1 MKIIQ
6 DGHPQNMT
14 VMDTKKRVKKS
25 YKKLPPTWYSD
36 RVNYSYIIAL
46 EREHERLKTFR
57 ETSDVSKHFQVVEA
71 IDGRELTK
79 ENCPTDSNPIY
90 DWRYQL
96 KVSPDPSIIPLNKN
110 LKVIASS
117 IETSIC
123 LSQAKAWKKFIQDGK
138 SGDWAMFVESD
149 TIFQN
154 EFGHNFCE
162 VWDSIDLK
170 DTHML
175 YLNYLP
181 DEWGF
186 SVKVYNDKVFRIK
199 NGCWFMATYLLSW
212 DGPKGLIDRFP
223 IVGPLDTWIQHQYDF
238 LRPLASR
245 KFLSLQGN
253 GTVETQ
259 SSNVYSFNS
268 VDHNPLPILSADEL
282 ANFNWR
288 PIKFNFDDSKWIR
301 DWDGRELTKEIRID
315 NETHTEIQNT
325 R

>member
-1 MKIIQ
+1 
-6 DGHPQNMT
+6 
-14 VMDTKKRVKKS
+14 
-25 YKKLPPTWYSD
+25 
-36 RVNYSYIIAL
+36 
-46 EREHERLKTFR
+46 
-57 ETSDVSKHFQVVEA
+57 
-71 IDGRELTK
+71 
-79 ENCPTDSNPIY
+79 
-90 DWRYQL
+90 
-96 KVSPDPSIIPLNKN
+96 
-110 LKVIASS
+110 
-117 IETSIC
+117 
-123 LSQAKAWKKFIQDGK
+123 
-138 SGDWAMFVESD
+138 MFVESD

-212 DGPKGLIDRFP
+212 DGAKGLIDRFP

-288 PIKFNFDDSKWIR
+288 PIKFNFDDSKWIM

>member
-79 ENCPTDSNPIY
+79 ENCPTDSYPIY

-96 KVSPDPSIIPLNKN
+96 KVSPNPSPMQGLLLLNKN
-110 LKVIASS
+110 PKVIASS

-149 TIFQN
+149 TIFHN

-212 DGPKGLIDRFP
+212 DGAKGLIDRFP

-245 KFLSLQGN
+245 KFSGLQGN

-268 VDHNPLPILSADEL
+268 VDHNPIPTEISGSAEDL
-282 ANFNWR
+282 AGFHLHLT
-288 PIKFNFDDSKWIR
+288 KFNFDDSKWIR
-301 DWDGRELTKEIRID
+301 DW

>member
-1 MKIIQ
+1 
-6 DGHPQNMT
+6 
-14 VMDTKKRVKKS
+14 MDTKKRVKKS

-96 KVSPDPSIIPLNKN
+96 KVSPNPSLLSLNKN
-110 LKVIASS
+110 LKVTASS

-149 TIFQN
+149 TIFHN

-212 DGPKGLIDRFP
+212 DGAKGLIDRFP

-245 KFLSLQGN
+245 EFLGLQGN

-259 SSNVYSFNS
+259 SSNIYSFNS
-268 VDHNPLPILSADEL
+268 VDHNPLPISSATEL
-282 ANFNWR
+282 ANFHLHLT
-288 PIKFNFDDSKWIR
+288 KFNFDDSKWIR

>member
-1 MKIIQ
+1 
-6 DGHPQNMT
+6 
-14 VMDTKKRVKKS
+14 MDTKKRVKKS

-96 KVSPDPSIIPLNKN
+96 KVSPNPSPMQGLLLLNKN
-110 LKVIASS
+110 PKVIASS

-123 LSQAKAWKKFIQDGK
+123 LSQAKAWKKFVQDGK

-154 EFGHNFCE
+154 EFGHDFCE

-212 DGPKGLIDRFP
+212 DGAKGLIDRFP

-268 VDHNPLPILSADEL
+268 VDHNPIPTEISGSAEDL
-282 ANFNWR
+282 AGFHLHLT
-288 PIKFNFDDSKWIR
+288 KFNFDDSKWIR
-301 DWDGRELTKEIRID
+301 DW

>member
-79 ENCPTDSNPIY
+79 ENCPTDSYPIY

-96 KVSPDPSIIPLNKN
+96 KVSPNPSPMQGLLLLNKN
-110 LKVIASS
+110 PKVIASS

-212 DGPKGLIDRFP
+212 DGAKGLIDRFP
-223 IVGPLDTWIQHQYDF
+223 IVGPLDTWIQHQFDF

-268 VDHNPLPILSADEL
+268 VDHNPIPTEISGSAEDL
-282 ANFNWR
+282 AGFHLHLT
-288 PIKFNFDDSKWIR
+288 KFNFDDSKWIR
-301 DWDGRELTKEIRID
+301 DW

>member
-1 MKIIQ
+1 
-6 DGHPQNMT
+6 
-14 VMDTKKRVKKS
+14 MDTKKRVKKS

-96 KVSPDPSIIPLNKN
+96 KVSPNPSPMQGLLLLNKN
-110 LKVIASS
+110 PKVIASS

-212 DGPKGLIDRFP
+212 DGAKGLIDRFP

-268 VDHNPLPILSADEL
+268 VDHNPIPTEISGSAEDL
-282 ANFNWR
+282 AGFHLHLT
-288 PIKFNFDDSKWIR
+288 KFNFDDSKWIR
-301 DWDGRELTKEIRID
+301 DW

>member
-79 ENCPTDSNPIY
+79 ENCPTDSYPIY

-96 KVSPDPSIIPLNKN
+96 KVSPDPSLLSLNKN
-110 LKVIASS
+110 PKVIASS

-123 LSQAKAWKKFIQDGK
+123 LSQAKAWKKFVQDGK

-149 TIFQN
+149 TIFHN

-212 DGPKGLIDRFP
+212 DGAKGLIDRFP

-268 VDHNPLPILSADEL
+268 VDHNPNHWCPT
-282 ANFNWR
+282 
-288 PIKFNFDDSKWIR
+288 KFNFDDSKWIR
-301 DWDGRELTKEIRID
+301 DW

>member
-1 MKIIQ
+1 VKIIQ

-79 ENCPTDSNPIY
+79 ENCPTDSYPIY

-96 KVSPDPSIIPLNKN
+96 KVSPNPSPMQGLLLLNKN
-110 LKVIASS
+110 PKVIASS

-212 DGPKGLIDRFP
+212 DGAKGLIDRFP

-268 VDHNPLPILSADEL
+268 VDHNPIPTEISGSAEDL
-282 ANFNWR
+282 AGFHLHLT
-288 PIKFNFDDSKWIR
+288 KFNFDDSKWIR
-301 DWDGRELTKEIRID
+301 DW

>member
-96 KVSPDPSIIPLNKN
+96 KVSPNPSPMQGLLLLNKN
-110 LKVIASS
+110 PKVIASS

-123 LSQAKAWKKFIQDGK
+123 LSQAKAWKKFVQDGK

-154 EFGHNFCE
+154 EFGHDFCE

-212 DGPKGLIDRFP
+212 DGAKGLIDRFP

-268 VDHNPLPILSADEL
+268 VDHNPIPTEISGSAEDL
-282 ANFNWR
+282 AGFHLHLT
-288 PIKFNFDDSKWIR
+288 KFNFDDSKWIR
-301 DWDGRELTKEIRID
+301 DW

>member
-79 ENCPTDSNPIY
+79 ENCPTDSYPIY

-96 KVSPDPSIIPLNKN
+96 KVSPNPSPMQGLLLLNKN
-110 LKVIASS
+110 PKVIASS

-212 DGPKGLIDRFP
+212 DGAKGLIDRFP

-268 VDHNPLPILSADEL
+268 VDHNPIPTEISGSAEDL
-282 ANFNWR
+282 AGFHLHLT
-288 PIKFNFDDSKWIR
+288 KFNFDDSKWIR
-301 DWDGRELTKEIRID
+301 DW

>member
-96 KVSPDPSIIPLNKN
+96 KVSPVPECKSWLSLNKN
-110 LKVIASS
+110 RKVIASS

-149 TIFQN
+149 TIFHN
-154 EFGHNFCE
+154 EFGHDFCE

-175 YLNYLP
+175 YLNYLQ
-181 DEWGF
+181 DDWGF

-199 NGCWFMATYLLSW
+199 NGCWFMSTYLLSW
-212 DGPKGLIDRFP
+212 DGAKGLIDRFP

-245 KFLSLQGN
+245 EFLGLQGN

-268 VDHNPLPILSADEL
+268 VDHNPAPTDPDEL
-282 ANFNWR
+282 SSFHLHLT
-288 PIKFNFDDSKWIR
+288 KSNFDDSKWIK
-301 DWDGRELTKEIRID
+301 DW

>member
-79 ENCPTDSNPIY
+79 ENCPTDSYPIY

-96 KVSPDPSIIPLNKN
+96 KVSPNPSPMQGLLLLNKN
-110 LKVIASS
+110 PKVIASS

-149 TIFQN
+149 TIFHN

-212 DGPKGLIDRFP
+212 DGAKGLIDRFP

-268 VDHNPLPILSADEL
+268 VDHNPIPTEISGSAEDL
-282 ANFNWR
+282 AGFHLHLT
-288 PIKFNFDDSKWIR
+288 KFNFDDSKWIR
-301 DWDGRELTKEIRID
+301 DW

>member
-1 MKIIQ
+1 
-6 DGHPQNMT
+6 
-14 VMDTKKRVKKS
+14 
-25 YKKLPPTWYSD
+25 
-36 RVNYSYIIAL
+36 
-46 EREHERLKTFR
+46 
-57 ETSDVSKHFQVVEA
+57 
-71 IDGRELTK
+71 
-79 ENCPTDSNPIY
+79 
-90 DWRYQL
+90 
-96 KVSPDPSIIPLNKN
+96 
-110 LKVIASS
+110 
-117 IETSIC
+117 
-123 LSQAKAWKKFIQDGK
+123 
-138 SGDWAMFVESD
+138 MFVESD
-149 TIFQN
+149 TIFHN
-154 EFGHNFCE
+154 DFGHNFCE

-212 DGPKGLIDRFP
+212 DGAKGLIDRFP

-245 KFLSLQGN
+245 KFSGLQGN
-253 GTVETQ
+253 GTLETQ

-268 VDHNPLPILSADEL
+268 VDHNPIPISSADEL
-282 ANFNWR
+282 ANFHLHLT
-288 PIKFNFDDSKWIR
+288 KFNFDDSKWIR
-301 DWDGRELTKEIRID
+301 DW

>member
-96 KVSPDPSIIPLNKN
+96 KVSPVPECKSWLSLNKN
-110 LKVIASS
+110 RKVIASS

-149 TIFQN
+149 TIFHN
-154 EFGHNFCE
+154 EFGHDFCE

-181 DEWGF
+181 DDWGF

-199 NGCWFMATYLLSW
+199 NGCWFMSTYLLSW
-212 DGPKGLIDRFP
+212 DGAKGLIDRFP

-245 KFLSLQGN
+245 EFLGLQGN

-268 VDHNPLPILSADEL
+268 VDHNPAPTSEDEL
-282 ANFNWR
+282 ATFHLHLT
-288 PIKFNFDDSKWIR
+288 KSNFDDSKWIK
-301 DWDGRELTKEIRID
+301 DW

>member
-1 MKIIQ
+1 VKIIQ

-96 KVSPDPSIIPLNKN
+96 KVSPNPSPMQGLLLLNKN
-110 LKVIASS
+110 PKVIASS

-154 EFGHNFCE
+154 DFGHNFCE

-212 DGPKGLIDRFP
+212 DGAKGLIDRFP

-268 VDHNPLPILSADEL
+268 VDHNPIPTEISGSAEDL
-282 ANFNWR
+282 AGFHLHLT
-288 PIKFNFDDSKWIR
+288 KFNFDDSKWIR
-301 DWDGRELTKEIRID
+301 DW

>member
-79 ENCPTDSNPIY
+79 ENCPTDSYPIY

-96 KVSPDPSIIPLNKN
+96 KVSPDPSLLSLNKN
-110 LKVIASS
+110 PKVIASS

-123 LSQAKAWKKFIQDGK
+123 LSQAKAWKKFVQDGK

-212 DGPKGLIDRFP
+212 DGAKGLIDRFP

-245 KFLSLQGN
+245 KFSGLQGN

-268 VDHNPLPILSADEL
+268 VDHNPIPTEISGSAEDL
-282 ANFNWR
+282 AGFHLHLT
-288 PIKFNFDDSKWIR
+288 KFNFDDSKWIR
-301 DWDGRELTKEIRID
+301 DW